1 MPRYVFAA
9 DGGNSKTDA
18 VLATTDGEVLAQ
30 VQARGTRPHAE
41 GIERTA
47 ADLAALVGQAVRQA
61 GLTDPRIE
69 VGAFYLAN
77 IDLPA
82 EERQAHQVLSRL
94 SIAGQIRVFN
104 DVFAVLRA
112 GSVRGWGVAVTS
124 GAGVNAIGVHPDGEV
139 ARFLSLGD
147 FTGDWGGGHA
157 VGVAGL
163 GAAIRAGD
171 GRGPDTKL
179 ITQVAE
185 HFSLPDAEA
194 VALAVHRGAIGYL
207 ALHTLAPVVF
217 ASASEGDEVARQI
230 VLRLAEELANMAVTL
245 LRRLRL
251 LDSDAD
257 VVLGG
262 GTLQSG
268 NQILLDRIHVL
279 LAAAAP
285 NVAVTVLDVAPV
297 TGALIEA
304 LVAAG
309 ASPAAQVRARSQL
322 SATC

>member
-1 MPRYVFAA
+1 MADYVIAA

-18 VLATTDGEVLAQ
+18 VLATVDGEVLAQ

-47 ADLAALVGQAVRQA
+47 ADLAELVGLATKQA
-61 GLTDPRIE
+61 GLIDPAIK

-82 EERQAHQVLSRL
+82 EEEQAHRVLHRL
-94 SIAGQIRVFN
+94 GIAEQIRVYN

-179 ITQVAE
+179 TTQVAE
-185 HFSLPDAEA
+185 HFSLADAES
-194 VALAVHRGAIGYL
+194 VALAVHRGELSYL
-207 ALHTLAPVVF
+207 SLHTLAPVVF
-217 ASASEGDEVARQI
+217 ASASEGDEVARAI
-230 VLRLAEELANMAVTL
+230 VLRLADELANMAATL

-268 NQILLDRIHVL
+268 NRILLDRIHQL
-279 LAAAAP
+279 LDAVAP
-285 NVAVTVLDVAPV
+285 RVTVRVLEVAPV

-309 ASPAAQVRARSQL
+309 ASPQAQARARAQL
-322 SATC
+322 AGR